1 MGVRPNKRAET
12 QAYQNA
18 VGILL
23 VGFVF
28 ALFTLTF
35 FGIDILLDAVGWLLV
50 FNGVRPLE
58 RPKGGI
64 GVRASLC
71 LGLVVV
77 SAAQLFLTGG
87 VVALLLLGA
96 RAALEAALFLLLISL
111 FRNLLASYGRARLA
125 VVFAGVLAL
134 SAVASLFPFLV
145 AVLPGATQAAGV
157 LQAAALGVHL
167 LLVVGLLLVIFSLR
181 NNNSERRTN

>member
-1 MGVRPNKRAET
+1 MERQPDKRAET
-12 QAYQNA
+12 QAYRNA

-23 VGFVF
+23 AGFVF
-28 ALFTLTF
+28 ALFSFTV

-58 RPKGGI
+58 RPEGGI

-77 SAAQLFLTGG
+77 SAVQLFFTGG
-87 VVALLLLGA
+87 AVALLLLGT
-96 RAALEAALFLLLISL
+96 RAALEVALFLLLISL

-125 VVFAGVLAL
+125 AVLTGLLAL
-134 SAVASLFPFLV
+134 SAAVSPFPLLLAV
-145 AVLPGATQAAGV
+145 VLPGAVQV
-157 LQAAALGVHL
+157 LQAVALGVHL

-181 NNNSERRTN
+181 NNHSEGRTK